1 MREKRVSVCLLL
13 ALLLTL
19 SGCGGTEQP
28 SPTPT
33 DTPATVDNPF
43 AQDGESQVMGRLS
56 VGPAEPLV
64 DEEGNTVAIQYTGE
78 EVALDC
84 MATGFGT
91 GRKGGVMLFLDGMP
105 QPFRTDT
112 QEELAYLHSFTIPED
127 NDTIYFQVRF
137 TPVTG
142 VEGDTCRLS
151 LCYMNNPQFQPDM
164 VETKSYAGYHQLNGM
179 LPYFEIKADPPPAEL
194 PQAVEILNHVTVTN
208 ELRTEPMSDAE
219 AAAELD
225 SETVASNVSTKVWYD
240 GALADDYDTLD
251 VTGKD
256 TVHVTYRLF
265 GGPAGGTYRVMFF
278 ADHQLTSDGTDQ
290 VWTVTVGRKEQV
302 TIEADI
308 RVDQLEG
315 NTTFYPLM
323 ASTDEMEAGA
333 EKEHSILFYRTQ

>member
-1 MREKRVSVCLLL
+1 MPLKSLSACLLL

-19 SGCGGTEQP
+19 PGCGGTEQP
-28 SPTPT
+28 SPTA
-33 DTPATVDNPF
+33 TPATVDNPF
-43 AQDGESQVMGRLS
+43 EQDGESQVIGRLS

-64 DEEGNTVAIQYTGE
+64 DEEGNTVALQYIGE

-84 MATGFGT
+84 MATGAGT
-91 GRKGGVMLFLDGMP
+91 GRQGGVMLFLDGMP

-142 VEGDTCRLS
+142 KAGDTSCLS
-151 LCYMNNPQFQPDM
+151 LCYMNNPLFQPDM

-179 LPYFEIKADPPPAEL
+179 LPDFEIKADPPPAQL
-194 PQAVEILNHVTVTN
+194 PPAVEILDHVTVTN
-208 ELRTEPMSDAE
+208 ELRTEPLSDAE
-219 AAAELD
+219 MAAEAD
-225 SETVASNVSTKVWYD
+225 AETAATKVSTRVWYE
-240 GALADDYDTLD
+240 GTQADSYDTLD

-278 ADHQLTSDGTDQ
+278 ADHQLTSDGKDQ
-290 VWTVTVGRKEQV
+290 VWTVTVGRNEQV
-302 TIEADI
+302 TVEADV

-323 ASTDEMEAGA
+323 APTDEMEAGA
-333 EKEHSILFYRTQ
+333 EKEHSVLFYRTD